1 MSVSRTFYEI
11 LGVDAR
17 ASFVEI
23 RSAFLA
29 KAGQVHP
36 DLSDVADQDFKR
48 IRHIYEVLRDPLK
61 RAAYDK
67 NPKPFHRAVREL
79 IPTEEFVEHEFA
91 FSSAVDQTPD
101 SERTPFSVL
110 QLVRHQR
117 SRQLPWLV
125 ASVLVATLIMYLGI
139 WGANTKTSMARTL
152 KSKAT
157 IRHRDRLLPSTQSK
171 QVITTR
177 GESARIAAV
186 PEAETATTVTP
197 NSSADSTAQT
207 PTPSTSAWLP
217 NATARTPEQPV
228 EPTVAPVDFHSYFD
242 EIQIGD
248 STPLPT
254 AASAYSNPTPTPIRN
269 PAFDANLSMPVYD
282 VPPSL
287 PMQTSSNRWQ
297 PSSNSYSAYQPSAY
311 QSPVSMAIG
320 QQSMTTS
327 ALRFKPSTAVP
338 PVPSTTL
345 LDSPNSYGAGA
356 TGNLGA
362 VNGVSGLGPALNGYA
377 PIPPMAPAYLPS
389 DFGSSLPSG
398 RIGETSGYSNTS
410 ATTPSHSYLPARPTA
425 LGTPYST
432 GSSYRSL
439 SPSRGFSVSPFAQ

>member
-11 LGVDAR
+11 LGVDTR
-17 ASFVEI
+17 ASFAEI

-48 IRHIYEVLRDPLK
+48 IRHIYEVLRDPLQ

-79 IPTEEFVEHEFA
+79 IPTEEFVENEFA
-91 FSSAVDQTPD
+91 FSSTVARTPD
-101 SERTPFSVL
+101 VDRTPFSVL

-125 ASVLVATLIMYLGI
+125 ASVLVATLIMCLGI

-152 KSKAT
+152 KSKST
-157 IRHRDRLLPSTQSK
+157 VRHRDQLLSTQPK
-171 QVITTR
+171 QVNTTR
-177 GESARIAAV
+177 IESPRIAAV
-186 PEAETATTVTP
+186 PEAKTPTTVTP
-197 NSSADSTAQT
+197 NTAADATAQT
-207 PTPSTSAWLP
+207 PTTSTSAWSP
-217 NATARTPEQPV
+217 NATARSPEEPV
-228 EPTVAPVDFHSYFD
+228 EPTVAPIDFHSYFD
-242 EIQIGD
+242 EIQLGD

-254 AASAYSNPTPTPIRN
+254 AASAYSNPTATPVRN

-282 VPPSL
+282 VQPAL

-297 PSSNSYSAYQPSAY
+297 PSSNSYSAYQPSSY
-311 QSPVSMAIG
+311 QSPVATAMG
-320 QQSMTTS
+320 QQSITTS

-345 LDSPNSYGAGA
+345 LDNPNSYGAGA

-377 PIPPMAPAYLPS
+377 PVPPMASAYSPS
-389 DFGSSLPSG
+389 DFGSNIPSG
-398 RIGETSGYSNTS
+398 RLGETPGYSNTS

-439 SPSRGFSVSPFAQ
+439 SPSRGFSISPFAR